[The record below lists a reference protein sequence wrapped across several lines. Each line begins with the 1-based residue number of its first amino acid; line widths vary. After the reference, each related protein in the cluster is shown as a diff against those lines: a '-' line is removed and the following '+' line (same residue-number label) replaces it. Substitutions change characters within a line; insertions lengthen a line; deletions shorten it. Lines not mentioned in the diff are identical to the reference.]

1 MTRMR
6 EVAQPGLGPG
16 PVAAHEWEPLPGSA
30 TPGTVADGLLPAVPP
45 ELMSGDAEMRWLVE
59 EQGGQAVPRRLVGI
73 DLGIASR
80 HSVRVLEADGQ
91 VVCRAACVPAMTSAR
106 DSALTWLGW
115 ERLTSVIPRP
125 LLCLLTGLVQ
135 LLMVSTPRPFLFF
148 GWIVALVTTLVV
160 VCTFS
165 TTAPLGAKISTAA
178 IGLAIGAMNGTLV
191 GGAAGRSPVNGPG
204 RGGIGEPG

>member
-1 MTRMR
+1 MCSRYR
-6 EVAQPGLGPG
+6 GAGR
-16 PVAAHEWEPLPGSA
+16 
-30 TPGTVADGLLPAVPP
+30 DRP
-45 ELMSGDAEMRWLVE
+45 ED
-59 EQGGQAVPRRLVGI
+59 
-73 DLGIASR
+73 
-80 HSVRVLEADGQ
+80 
-91 VVCRAACVPAMTSAR
+91 CVPAFGAGAGGRWPGGVPGSVRAGLTSAR

-178 IGLAIGAMNGTLV
+178 IGLAIGAMIGTLV
-191 GGAAGRSPVNGPG
+191 GGAAARSTVNATGRA
-204 RGGIGEPG
+204 GIG